1 MMRVV
6 LAITLVAVA
15 LLGAEAM
22 PMEEEVTTLL
32 QEEANPAG
40 AAAAAEVKKEAKD
53 VCHSPT
59 PSSQLSRAV
68 RSPT

>member
-40 AAAAAEVKKEAKD
+40 AAAAAD
-53 VCHSPT
+53 PSPAW
-59 PSSQLSRAV
+59 PNLAPAYPPISRYV
-68 RSPT
+68 GG

>member
-32 QEEANPAG
+32 QEEAKYFALPA
-40 AAAAAEVKKEAKD
+40 
-53 VCHSPT
+53 
-59 PSSQLSRAV
+59 
-68 RSPT
+68 